1 LASFQDPF
9 SNRMNDSIAK
19 KQCSKA
25 SGGGRKSGGTVD
37 KTYSIVASTP
47 VKNSQSSGAFA
58 KKPPVVA
65 LVKKSPSSVAGTK
78 KATPVKKSPSAAAA
92 ASSGVKKNKSLS
104 SAAVG

>member
-1 LASFQDPF
+1 
-9 SNRMNDSIAK
+9 MNDSIAK

-65 LVKKSPSSVAGTK
+65 LVKKSPS
-78 KATPVKKSPSAAAA
+78 
-92 ASSGVKKNKSLS
+92 GVKKNNSLS
-104 SAAVG
+104 SAAVGVVPHLPQQVLEQRANQDQR